1 MSIHIKGNGELFD
14 DSLDVGVGLP
24 LEGGGSGV
32 DVISNIGAFAVCD
45 GEGDFRLLL
54 IAALGAGKG
63 CDSGGI
69 AVIVVSGP
77 DPFRTSIA
85 VAFRRNNP
93 TVLCNLVLAAGIAE
107 VLAATRAGVILTVAR
122 RRAGRCLCVMVY
134 QIVAQRCDHPAVG
147 PDLVLAVCVAEVLT
161 AHRAGVILAVARRR
175 AGRCLCVMVY
185 QIVAQRCDHPAVGP
199 DLVLAVCVAEVL
211 AAHGAGPVGAVTGLS
226 AGSVMSLGRGQ
237 GMSHIRLGFAGG
249 VDSELITVVA
259 GEVADAAPAPQATCE
274 RVRSVASDIDRI

>member
-147 PDLVLAVCVAEVLT
+147 PDLVLAVCVAEVL
-161 AHRAGVILAVARRR
+161 
-175 AGRCLCVMVY
+175 
-185 QIVAQRCDHPAVGP
+185 
-199 DLVLAVCVAEVL
+199 